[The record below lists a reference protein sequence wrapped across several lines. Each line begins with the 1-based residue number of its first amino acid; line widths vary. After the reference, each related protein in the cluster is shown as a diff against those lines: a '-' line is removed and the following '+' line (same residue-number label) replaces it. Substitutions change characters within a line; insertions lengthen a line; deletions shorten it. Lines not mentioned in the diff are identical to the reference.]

1 VYKQPLSRCAFITT
15 GIKLY
20 LDKFYR
26 TTLRMHI
33 TLLGITMFIIV
44 FVVFNLSF
52 TLQEDIGLSLLC

>member
-1 VYKQPLSRCAFITT
+1 
-15 GIKLY
+15 
-20 LDKFYR
+20 
-26 TTLRMHI
+26 MHI